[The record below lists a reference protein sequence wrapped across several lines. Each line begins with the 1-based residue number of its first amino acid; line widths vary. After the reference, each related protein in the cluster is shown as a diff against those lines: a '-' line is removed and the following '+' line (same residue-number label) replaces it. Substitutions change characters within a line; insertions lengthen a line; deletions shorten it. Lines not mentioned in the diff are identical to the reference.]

1 MDNNWVQKLFNLWHQ
16 ADQTTDL
23 EAAFGAFYTDPV
35 LVNGVEM
42 STSDLVA
49 RARSLNAGFTDL
61 TADILQVVDDGDSL
75 GVASVMRGRHTGPYA
90 GPLGIVQ
97 PTGIDVE
104 IRTIDILR
112 LTEGKV
118 STVWVI
124 ADDLGLLRQL
134 GAVSESAAES
144 A

>member
-1 MDNNWVQKLFNLWHQ
+1 MDNNWVQKLFSLWHQ

-23 EAAFGAFYTDPV
+23 EAAFAAFYTDPV

-49 RARSLNAGFTDL
+49 RARSLNAGFADL

-118 STVWVI
+118 STIWVI

-134 GAVSESAAES
+134 GAVSESATES

>member
-1 MDNNWVQKLFNLWHQ
+1 MDNNWVQKLFDLWHR
-16 ADQTTDL
+16 ADQAIDL
-23 EAAFGAFYTDPV
+23 EAAFADFYTDPV

-49 RARSLNAGFTDL
+49 RARSLNAGFEDL
-61 TADILQVVDDGDSL
+61 TADILQVVSDEDSL
-75 GVASVMRGRHTGPYA
+75 GVASVMRGRHTGRYA
-90 GPLGIVQ
+90 GPLGIVE

-104 IRTIDILR
+104 IRTLDILR

-134 GAVSESAAES
+134 GAVSAAGS
-144 A
+144 V

>member
-1 MDNNWVQKLFNLWHQ
+1 MDNNWVQELFGLWHE
-16 ADQTTDL
+16 ADRATDL
-23 EAAFGAFYTDPV
+23 EGAFANFYTDPV
-35 LVNGVEM
+35 IVNGVEM
-42 STSDLVA
+42 STPDLVA
-49 RARSLNAGFTDL
+49 RARSLNAGFEGL

-75 GVASVMRGRHTGPYA
+75 GVASVLRGRHTGPYA
-90 GPLGIVQ
+90 GPLGIVE

-134 GAVSESAAES
+134 GAVSESTVDS
-144 A
+144 V